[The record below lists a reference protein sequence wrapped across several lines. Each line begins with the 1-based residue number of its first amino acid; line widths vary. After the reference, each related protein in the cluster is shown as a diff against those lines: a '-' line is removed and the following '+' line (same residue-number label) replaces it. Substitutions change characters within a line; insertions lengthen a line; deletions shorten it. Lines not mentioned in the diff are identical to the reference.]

1 MELENFQDI
10 KDFPN
15 YKINENGEIYSK
27 IRNRLLKSKMN
38 KGYIKICLR
47 KNNKGYTKTLHR
59 LLGIQYLPNPN
70 NFPCIDHIN
79 RDKLDNSLTNLRWV
93 SYATNA
99 KNKSSKKNA
108 TSIYVGVR
116 KTHNKKKP
124 YRAET
129 TFQGKKYNIGYYKT
143 ELEAYDA
150 YKQYNLEKFNIEII

>member
-59 LLGIQYLPNPN
+59 LLCIQYLPNPN

-79 RDKLDNSLTNLRWV
+79 RDKLDNSLTNLRWL

-99 KNKSSKKNA
+99 KNKSSKK
-108 TSIYVGVR
+108 SYYF
-116 KTHNKKKP
+116 
-124 YRAET
+124 YR
-129 TFQGKKYNIGYYKT
+129 I
-143 ELEAYDA
+143 
-150 YKQYNLEKFNIEII
+150 